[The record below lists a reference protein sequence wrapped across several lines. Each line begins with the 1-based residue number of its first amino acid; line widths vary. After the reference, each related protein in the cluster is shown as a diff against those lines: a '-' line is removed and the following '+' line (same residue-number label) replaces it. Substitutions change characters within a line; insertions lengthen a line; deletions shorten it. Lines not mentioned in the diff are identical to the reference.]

1 MTDAFQLF
9 NVLPLW
15 GEFVFMVVLFLVSVE
30 VGFSLGG
37 IQRRKK
43 SGEGKSSQIDTLLGA
58 TLGLLAFML
67 AFTFGMAE
75 SRFSARKALVLKE
88 ANAIG
93 TTYLRTELL
102 PEPDRTEILKL
113 LREYVEV
120 RVKGAQER
128 GEALE
133 QALVRSEELHDLLWS
148 HAVAIGKKHPD
159 VIVAG
164 LFIQSLN
171 EVIDLHSERVT
182 IAVRNRIPGSIWMTL
197 YAVGILAMLLVGYQ
211 AGLSNTRSTMT
222 NLALVVI
229 FAAVL
234 LLIADLDRPKE
245 SLFNVSQ
252 QSMVELLEK
261 LNTIV
266 GP

>member
-1 MTDAFQLF
+1 
-9 NVLPLW
+9 
-15 GEFVFMVVLFLVSVE
+15 
-30 VGFSLGG
+30 
-37 IQRRKK
+37 
-43 SGEGKSSQIDTLLGA
+43 
-58 TLGLLAFML
+58 ML

-75 SRFSARKALVLKE
+75 SRFSARKELVLKE

-93 TTYLRTELL
+93 TTYLRSELL
-102 PEPDRTEILKL
+102 PEPDRTEILNL

-128 GEALE
+128 DVLE
-133 QALVRSEELHDLLWS
+133 QAIVRSEELHDPLWS
-148 HAVAIGKKHPD
+148 LAVAIGKEHPD
-159 VIVAG
+159 SIVVG

-182 IAVRNRIPGSIWMTL
+182 VGVRNRIPVSIWVTL

-211 AGLSNTRSTMT
+211 AGLSGTQSIMT

-229 FAAVL
+229 FAAVMI
-234 LLIADLDRPKE
+234 LIVDLDRPGE
-245 SLFNVSQ
+245 SLFQVSQ

-261 LNTIV
+261 LDTII